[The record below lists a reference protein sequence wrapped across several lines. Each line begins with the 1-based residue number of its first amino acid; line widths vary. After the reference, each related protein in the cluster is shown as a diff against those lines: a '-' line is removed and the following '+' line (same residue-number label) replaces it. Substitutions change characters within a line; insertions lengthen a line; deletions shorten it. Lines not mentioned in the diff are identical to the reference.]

1 MVQLIAVQTFDG
13 EAPQVLHLSHNICC
27 VASEKKVR
35 RILTTETLLG
45 RTFAAHE
52 MSRHNR
58 SGSSVALL
66 LPLLL
71 PPLLSHDEPHEQRI
85 WAIFLLQKVG
95 SEFQFKTR
103 RGQAV

>member
-27 VASEKKVR
+27 VASEKNVR
-35 RILTTETLLG
+35 RILTTEILLG

-71 PPLLSHDEPHEQRI
+71 PPLLSQDEPRI